1 MFGYQLVP
9 SAFGVILQLV
19 KFFFPQYFYKLVKMI
34 HGLKTSQTEHGDADP
49 YCTSEKMR
57 GKVSLIEI
65 IEMMLAYKN

>member
-1 MFGYQLVP
+1 MSL
-9 SAFGVILQLV
+9 GVILQLV
-19 KFFFPQYFYKLVKMI
+19 NFFSPNTSTFYKLVKMI
-34 HGLKTSQTEHGDADP
+34 HGLKTSQTEHGDEDP